1 MRLATIIL
9 SFLLVILLW
18 DYAIARQGPLPCS
31 VHPEKGT
38 PKTKLSSLATVSR
51 ADAQRTAVEILKA
64 SAPATVEEGELEVEH
79 GCLVY
84 SFDIRVSGKEG
95 TEEVLIDAGTGKVLS
110 HTHESSEEETAEQ
123 DQEKASPEKR

>member
-9 SFLLVILLW
+9 SFPLAILLGG
-18 DYAIARQGPLPCS
+18 YAIARQGPLPCR

-38 PKTKLSSLATVSR
+38 PTTTLSSLATVSR
-51 ADAQRTAVEILKA
+51 ADAQRTAVESLKA
-64 SAPATVEEGELEVEH
+64 SAPTTVEEGELEVEH

-110 HTHESSEEETAEQ
+110 HTHESAEEETAEQ
-123 DQEKASPEKR
+123 EQEKASQEKR